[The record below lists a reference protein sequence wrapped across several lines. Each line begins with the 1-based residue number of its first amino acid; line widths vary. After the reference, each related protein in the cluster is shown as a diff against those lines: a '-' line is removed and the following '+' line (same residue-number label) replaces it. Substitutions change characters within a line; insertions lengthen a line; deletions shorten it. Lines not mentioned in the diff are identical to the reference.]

1 MARAP
6 RRVKSVEKLSAVWVI
21 LISFCVGLTLAILA
35 PSHPPWLHPSL
46 VGLLYLFLEFLP
58 LLLFIFTIS
67 QPILSPYLLLPW
79 IILNTTLLLFSS
91 ILLLSLSI
99 PRPTLEYVILCLIL
113 SIGLIFPIITG
124 LVMYL
129 PLLVFIR
136 RRFPSY
142 KKKIRNTKLYR
153 RVTNTK
159 SAKEIEAEI
168 LARRQEQIR
177 NTIITDK
184 SYEQF
189 IYVSRAANK
198 WKRKVEK
205 RKEAEKILDEV
216 NNGNNVTVN
225 AGYGLEPVVEETRL
239 TQLQHDDLPHSGLVN
254 GGYSSLPRA
263 GSNINRIENGKMV
276 TDV

>member
-1 MARAP
+1 
-6 RRVKSVEKLSAVWVI
+6 
-21 LISFCVGLTLAILA
+21 
-35 PSHPPWLHPSL
+35 
-46 VGLLYLFLEFLP
+46 
-58 LLLFIFTIS
+58 
-67 QPILSPYLLLPW
+67 
-79 IILNTTLLLFSS
+79 
-91 ILLLSLSI
+91 
-99 PRPTLEYVILCLIL
+99 
-113 SIGLIFPIITG
+113 
-124 LVMYL
+124 MYL

-198 WKRKVEK
+198 WMKKIEKKRSQAQDSPPETMIP
-205 RKEAEKILDEV
+205 EAEMFAE
-216 NNGNNVTVN
+216 GNVTVN
-225 AGYGLEPVVEETRL
+225 VGYNGLDTVAEET
-239 TQLQHDDLPHSGLVN
+239 HDTVHSE
-254 GGYSSLPRA
+254 SSEWR
-263 GSNINRIENGKMV
+263 
-276 TDV
+276 

>member
-1 MARAP
+1 
-6 RRVKSVEKLSAVWVI
+6 
-21 LISFCVGLTLAILA
+21 
-35 PSHPPWLHPSL
+35 
-46 VGLLYLFLEFLP
+46 
-58 LLLFIFTIS
+58 
-67 QPILSPYLLLPW
+67 
-79 IILNTTLLLFSS
+79 
-91 ILLLSLSI
+91 
-99 PRPTLEYVILCLIL
+99 
-113 SIGLIFPIITG
+113 
-124 LVMYL
+124 MYL
-129 PLLVFIR
+129 PLLIFIR

-153 RVTNTK
+153 TVTNTK
-159 SAKEIEAEI
+159 SAKEIEEEI
-168 LARRQEQIR
+168 LARRREQIK

-239 TQLQHDDLPHSGLVN
+239 TQLQHDGQ
-254 GGYSSLPRA
+254 
-263 GSNINRIENGKMV
+263 
-276 TDV
+276 